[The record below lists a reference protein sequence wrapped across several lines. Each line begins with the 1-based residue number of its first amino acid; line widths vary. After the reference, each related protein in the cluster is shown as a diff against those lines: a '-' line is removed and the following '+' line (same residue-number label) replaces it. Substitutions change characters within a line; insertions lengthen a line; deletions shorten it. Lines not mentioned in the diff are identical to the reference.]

1 MPDVYFSLSRD
12 TPHNHES
19 ESAYDPLCQDCV
31 IQLSQLHAPLTSPVQ
46 HLLSKTIRH
55 SPSPT
60 EEILIRDAIS
70 QVESR
75 INGIDVTTAKIQLLL
90 SNLAE
95 QRARVQAYRDK
106 HKVLV
111 APVWHIPP
119 EILSYIFVLCLSHRP
134 PNEINRTSLKRS
146 LLLAR
151 INQYWRQVA
160 LSTPQLWTTIFL
172 DSKSLGGAAEG
183 HEPPPEPSLSSSS
196 LCMPKVCL
204 ERSGACP
211 LSITVF
217 SQEFNAEILD
227 FIIPLSDRWRRMSL
241 NTNITMLHALF
252 PIQGK
257 LSRLEHLEIRNTQ
270 WVEGPPP
277 SVGLLSFFTEAP
289 LLKHVILSNTFQPSF
304 KTLPLQQL
312 TTWDSPIRVSEFP
325 QVFKLAPNLEECFLQ
340 PLRMFNGSLNG
351 YTLISENETTFS
363 HNLTSLHISTGTITN
378 LSVQLHHLPQ
388 FPHLRQLFLYCDKRV
403 LINSPENTLVPFFAK
418 SGGQLEYLMFGISVA
433 LDMIRQCLAYT
444 PMLTSLHIH
453 RMASDLVLNHLTLQ
467 EDGSVGWL
475 VPKLKTLRLSGK
487 LYFQARTV
495 TKLIRSRWQSP
506 KSSSSSSS
514 LQSSDALPS
523 GSTSTSYSSSSDSVA
538 DSTIAIVPVHDARP
552 RTLTSVDILPPRQD
566 KFDIDEKNELLGL
579 NQQGFEVTIR
589 SLRRSEFLSHN
600 SMLGFDG
607 KGVLQVGRG
616 W

>member
-1 MPDVYFSLSRD
+1 MPDVYFSFPRD
-12 TPHNHES
+12 TAHDHES
-19 ESAYDPLCQDCV
+19 DSAYDPLCQYCA
-31 IQLSQLHAPLTSPVQ
+31 IQLSQLHEPLTSPVQ
-46 HLLSKTIRH
+46 HLLSKTVRH

-95 QRARVQAYRDK
+95 QRAKVQAYRDK

-119 EILSYIFVLCLSHRP
+119 EILSYIFVLSLSHRP
-134 PNEINRTSLKRS
+134 PNEINRSSLKRS

-151 INQYWRQVA
+151 VNQYWRHVA

-172 DSKSLGGAAEG
+172 DPKSLRGAGDA
-183 HEPPPEPSLSSSS
+183 PTDPSSSSSSS

-217 SQEFNAEILD
+217 SQEFNVDILD

-241 NTNITMLHALF
+241 NTNISMLQALF

-270 WVEGPPP
+270 WSEGPPP
-277 SVGLLSFFTEAP
+277 AIGLLSFFSDAP
-289 LLKHVILSNTFQPSF
+289 RLNHVMVSNTFQPSF
-304 KTLPLQQL
+304 NILPLQQL
-312 TTWDSPIRVSEFP
+312 TTWDSPVRVSDFP

-351 YTLISENETTFS
+351 SLTSENETTFS

-388 FPHLRQLFLYCDKRV
+388 FPYLRQLFLYCDKRV

-444 PMLTSLHIH
+444 PMLASLHIH
-453 RMASDLVLNHLTLQ
+453 RMASDSILNHLTLQ
-467 EDGSVGWL
+467 EGYGDGSVGWL

-495 TKLIRSRWQSP
+495 TKLIRSRWQNAKSP
-506 KSSSSSSS
+506 PSSPSSS
-514 LQSSDALPS
+514 ALPS
-523 GSTSTSYSSSSDSVA
+523 GSTSSSYSSNSDAVA
-538 DSTIAIVPVHDARP
+538 DNTTTIPVHDARP
-552 RTLTSVDILPPRQD
+552 RTLRSVDILPPRHD
-566 KFDIDEKNELLGL
+566 KFDINEKNELLAL
-579 NQQGFEVTIR
+579 NQQGFEVNIR
-589 SLRRSEFLSHN
+589 SLKRSEFLSRN

-616 W
+616 

>member
-1 MPDVYFSLSRD
+1 MPDVYFSLSRN
-12 TPHNHES
+12 TPHDHES

-31 IQLSQLHAPLTSPVQ
+31 IQLSQLHEPLTSPVQ
-46 HLLSKTIRH
+46 HLLSKTVRH
-55 SPSPT
+55 LPSPT

-111 APVWHIPP
+111 APVWHLPP

-151 INQYWRQVA
+151 VNQYWRQVA

-172 DSKSLGGAAEG
+172 DSKSLSGSGAREG
-183 HEPPPEPSLSSSS
+183 QEAPAEPSSSSS

-217 SQEFNAEILD
+217 SQEFNVDILN

-241 NTNITMLHALF
+241 NTNLTMLQALF

-270 WVEGPPP
+270 WAEGPPP
-277 SVGLLSFFTEAP
+277 AIGLLSFFSEAP
-289 LLKHVILSNTFQPSF
+289 LLKHVMVSNTFQQSF
-304 KTLPLQQL
+304 AILPLQQL

-325 QVFKLAPNLEECFLQ
+325 NVFKLAPNLEECFLQ

-351 YTLISENETTFS
+351 SLIPENQTTFS

-378 LSVQLHHLPQ
+378 LSVQLHHLPH
-388 FPHLRQLFLYCDKRV
+388 FPYLRQLFLYCDKRV
-403 LINSPENTLVPFFAK
+403 LINSPENTLVPFFAN

-453 RMASDLVLNHLTLQ
+453 RMASDLVLHHLTL
-467 EDGSVGWL
+467 EEGNGNGWL

-487 LYFQARTV
+487 LYFQARNV
-495 TKLIRSRWQSP
+495 TKVIRSRWQNAKSFSP
-506 KSSSSSSS
+506 SPS
-514 LQSSDALPS
+514 ALPS
-523 GSTSTSYSSSSDSVA
+523 GSTSTSFSSNSDSVA
-538 DSTIAIVPVHDARP
+538 YSTAAISVHDARP
-552 RTLTSVDILPPRQD
+552 RTLQSVDILPPRQD
-566 KFDIDEKNELLGL
+566 KFDIDEKNELLAL
-579 NQQGFEVTIR
+579 NQQGFEVNIR

-600 SMLGFDG
+600 TMLGLDG

-616 W
+616 

>member
-1 MPDVYFSLSRD
+1 MPDVYFGLSTD
-12 TPHNHES
+12 TAHD
-19 ESAYDPLCQDCV
+19 DPLCQDCV
-31 IQLSQLHAPLTSPVQ
+31 IQLSRLHEPLTSPVQ
-46 HLLSKTIRH
+46 HLLSDTARH

-60 EEILIRDAIS
+60 EEILIRDAIT

-75 INGIDVTTAKIQLLL
+75 INGIDVTTAKIQSLL
-90 SNLAE
+90 SNLAQ

-119 EILSYIFVLCLSHRP
+119 EILSYIFVLCLPHRP
-134 PNEINRTSLKRS
+134 PNEVNRSSLKRS

-151 INQYWRQVA
+151 VNQYWRHVA

-172 DSKSLGGAAEG
+172 DSRSLAGAGEG
-183 HEPPPEPSLSSSS
+183 HEAPAELS
-196 LCMPKVCL
+196 MPKLCL

-217 SQEFNAEILD
+217 SQEFNVDVLD

-241 NTNITMLHALF
+241 NTNITMLQALF

-257 LSRLEHLEIRNTQ
+257 LSRLEYLEIKNSQ
-270 WVEGPPP
+270 WSEGPPP
-277 SVGLLSFFTEAP
+277 AIGLLSFFSEAP
-289 LLKHVILSNTFQPSF
+289 RLKHVMVSNTFQPSF
-304 KTLPLQQL
+304 QVLPLQQL
-312 TTWDSPIRVSEFP
+312 TTWDSPVRVSDFP

-340 PLRMFNGSLNG
+340 PLRMFNNGSLA
-351 YTLISENETTFS
+351 SENETNFS
-363 HNLTSLHISTGTITN
+363 HNLTSLHISTGSITN

-388 FPHLRQLFLYCDKRV
+388 FPFLRQLFLYCDKRV

-418 SGGQLEYLMFGISVA
+418 SGGQLEYLMFGMSVA

-453 RMASDLVLNHLTLQ
+453 RMASDSVLNYLTLQ
-467 EDGSVGWL
+467 KEGYDRGDDGSSDGWL
-475 VPKLKTLRLSGK
+475 VPRLTTLRLSGK

-495 TKLIRSRWQSP
+495 TKLIRSRWRNAV
-506 KSSSSSSS
+506 SSSSSSS
-514 LQSSDALPS
+514 L
-523 GSTSTSYSSSSDSVA
+523 SSSATSCSTNSVDA
-538 DSTIAIVPVHDARP
+538 TATATTSQLLHDDDDDDDDARP
-552 RTLTSVDILPPRQD
+552 RTLRCVDILPPRHD
-566 KFDIDEKNELLGL
+566 KFDMDEKKELLAF
-579 NQQGFEVTIR
+579 NQQGFEVNIR
-589 SLRRSEFLSHN
+589 SLRRGDFLARN
-600 SMLGFDG
+600 SMLRGVDG

-616 W
+616 